1 MAINLNGFE
10 KTPSDERQVLS
21 IEQFNSYLTATAK
34 NYEEKLT
41 AYIVSEIVKRG
52 NFDYESMYEEYGITS
67 KEEFLDMINE
77 ELGLDVF
84 VINSKKLLK
93 SIPKEVLEENRDL
106 DSLIDSAHNAEDMEN
121 ILNSLHTDTA
131 EILYTEK
138 LIQIATE
145 VSKYDLSQIP
155 PELYAQTNFLRYINF
170 QNTGAKLDFDYIM
183 ENSDTRRIYISSK
196 N

>member
-77 ELGLDVF
+77 ELGLDVL

>member
-1 MAINLNGFE
+1 
-10 KTPSDERQVLS
+10 
-21 IEQFNSYLTATAK
+21 
-34 NYEEKLT
+34 
-41 AYIVSEIVKRG
+41 
-52 NFDYESMYEEYGITS
+52 
-67 KEEFLDMINE
+67 
-77 ELGLDVF
+77 
-84 VINSKKLLK
+84 
-93 SIPKEVLEENRDL
+93 
-106 DSLIDSAHNAEDMEN
+106 MEN

>member
-77 ELGLDVF
+77 ELGLDVLS
-84 VINSKKLLK
+84 INSKKLLK